1 VVVTQGCES
10 TAILLKLVTMYSNSI
25 KTESL
30 NNLTNDAVGYHTGTR
45 NDFCLRCRFQVQ
57 KSSRSGW
64 SAIKEIG
71 PFLPKWCFDSR
82 MLRIAWDRLA
92 KDGGQAPGPNG
103 RRYHDYYDQDV
114 WELLATIKKDLKAGT
129 YQPGPVKW
137 KWIPKVRSNPHRG
150 KRRIALLNIE
160 DRVVQRAI
168 VEVVQP
174 LLDSLFGTNVL
185 GFRPGHDRMD
195 ALALAQKA
203 MVEKSRFVLITEDI
217 KDAFDNVPHER
228 LMESVETYVRSPE
241 LQELIRKFV
250 RVGSRTKGIPQG
262 GPLSPLLLNLY
273 VYHHIV
279 RNWKPEPGQELADLI
294 CYADDI
300 LLICRSRD
308 DASEAWEK
316 LSKLSRE
323 AGLPLKYKFHE
334 CLADLQRKKLATWLG
349 YSLRYRNQS
358 FQAKIDKSSWD
369 SLKDSLELAHEKPDS
384 PLCAISIVE
393 GWLGQLGP
401 CFLNENRGNV
411 IKKIYSI
418 ASECGFDEIPDSN
431 TLKFLWLTAYAR
443 WVNKKVFLKGDVPQ
457 QVEDVTQKEKPSAP
471 TSGLCVDAA
480 WNAKK
485 QLMEYRGLLL
495 DDGSEAFRVDPI
507 STGSNNIGE
516 FLAIVHGLRLLKR
529 KGTACPVYSDSQTA
543 ISWLKNLR
551 INSKSAR
558 SQKISPQV
566 YQRITRAVLWLTRQT
581 DLNPV
586 LKWNTEAWGEIPAD
600 YGRK

>member
-1 VVVTQGCES
+1 
-10 TAILLKLVTMYSNSI
+10 MYSNSF

-30 NNLTNDAVGYHTGTR
+30 VNLTNDAVSYHTGTR
-45 NDFCLRCRFQVQ
+45 NDFYQRCIFQVQ
-57 KSSRSGW
+57 KASRSGW

-137 KWIPKVRSNPHRG
+137 KWIPKVRSNPRRG

-195 ALALAQKA
+195 ALVLAQKTMA
-203 MVEKSRFVLITEDI
+203 EKSRFVLITEDI

-228 LMESVETYVRSPE
+228 LMEIVATYIRSPE
-241 LQELIRKFV
+241 LQELISKFV
-250 RVGSRTKGIPQG
+250 RVGSRKKGIPQG

-273 VYHHIV
+273 VYHNIV
-279 RNWKPEPGQELADLI
+279 RKWKPEPDQELADLI

-300 LLICRSRD
+300 LLICRSQD
-308 DASEAWEK
+308 DAANAWEK

-323 AGLPLKYKFHE
+323 AGLPLKYECHE

-358 FQAKIDKSSWD
+358 FQTKIDKSSWD

-384 PLCAISIVE
+384 PLLAISIVE
-393 GWLGQLGP
+393 GWLSQLGP
-401 CFLNENRGNV
+401 CFLHENRGDV
-411 IKKIYSI
+411 IQKILDI
-418 ASECGFDEIPDSN
+418 AAEYGFDELPGTD
-431 TLKFLWLTAYAR
+431 TLKFIWLQAYAR
-443 WVNKKVFLKGDVPQ
+443 WVKRKARFRGDVPHRIE
-457 QVEDVTQKEKPSAP
+457 VRANPDEFYAP
-471 TSGLCVDAA
+471 TEGLCVDAA
-480 WNAKK
+480 WNDKK
-485 QLMEYRGLLL
+485 RLMEYRGVWL

-516 FLAIVHGLRLLKR
+516 FLAIVRGLQLLKR
-529 KGTACPVYSDSQTA
+529 KGIDCPVYSDSQTS
-543 ISWLKNLR
+543 ISWLKSLR

-558 SQKISPQV
+558 EQKISPRV
-566 YQRITRAVLWLTRQT
+566 YQRITRAVLWLTRHT
-581 DLNPV
+581 NLNPV
-586 LKWNTEAWGEIPAD
+586 LKWNTEDWGEIPAD
-600 YGRK
+600 YGRKS